1 MPAPL
6 QVEEVLS
13 VVSEMRMASTPPPP
27 TPAAAVEEGEA
38 AMEATVIQAALETPS
53 GAGPSVEGVTRILDE
68 DVAPPPVSERH
79 GAAVVLAL
87 ESTQVTAAASDL
99 PAVGVPVPS
108 PMIEVQGPP
117 PTAEV
122 VESSSARASLTV
134 EEMMD
139 LETGRYIDLPG
150 VEVIDLEAPQLSE
163 KEYDAA
169 AGRRSNESMIMETIA
184 SVSKALQEYERAG
197 GFAPAAA

>member
-1 MPAPL
+1 
-6 QVEEVLS
+6 
-13 VVSEMRMASTPPPP
+13 
-27 TPAAAVEEGEA
+27 
-38 AMEATVIQAALETPS
+38 
-53 GAGPSVEGVTRILDE
+53 
-68 DVAPPPVSERH
+68 VSERH
-79 GAAVVLAL
+79 GAVVVLAL

-122 VESSSARASLTV
+122 AESSSARASLTV